1 MSAGGLYTDAQWRW
15 VARKLAK
22 GYSKR
27 QLSEFLGV
35 SRELIRRAL
44 RARGLMYLE
53 LPEEPLDR
61 GEFNALADEEA
72 DGAAE

>member
-1 MSAGGLYTDAQWRW
+1 MTGDLYTDAQWRW
-15 VARKLAK
+15 VAQKLAE

-44 RARGLMYLE
+44 RARGLMYPE
-53 LPEEPLDR
+53 LPDEPLDR
-61 GEFNALADEEA
+61 AEFNALADEGA
-72 DGAAE
+72 DSASE